1 MITVHGGLEEIS
13 AGWDALAQECGA
25 PPFERPGW
33 FRRGRRRS
41 GPGKPWVVVNRSNG
55 ETVAVLRSF
64 APAMGS
70 ARRRTSTHRA
80 SVCSPRTSAAREL
93 AAWVFERRPRSV
105 TLEYVDPGHFGS
117 RELEAAAASRG
128 YRVLTTT
135 YERSPFLVIDG
146 TWEDYER
153 GLSGRVRRDLD
164 RRLRRLEEMGPVR
177 LDVSDGTSG
186 RAELLAEGFRLEPSG
201 WKAARGTAVTSREN
215 TRRFYEELAVW
226 ASENGWLRLSFL
238 RVGEQ
243 AVAFQYGFEAG
254 GTYYFLKGGYDPE
267 YRRFAP
273 GKLLLRALL
282 ERAFATGLRSFD
294 FLGADDP
301 FKLEWSETAYDLKL
315 VQAFSRSPLGG
326 GRMGCLCVRPSP
338 GPAPPLPDRTAA
350 FGLAAPGDEIRV
362 DESCSLMCVGEDDGR
377 TAAAWRADDDERAV
391 VAAAEEQPGA
401 PGVVVGGHDEELRPP
416 ARSGEPGDH
425 PGLASGG
432 EGVGSEADHL
442 EVRRLARADGI
453 CCPAL
458 AAPAHRDDQ
467 RVGELLVEKGL
478 CALEPLTVAAGP
490 ENDDCV
496 CRLRR
501 VSTRPQVD
509 LEARDPDDR
518 KCGQN
523 DRHGRKQAA

>member
-1 MITVHGGLEEIS
+1 MGVRKRVASTLVP
-13 AGWDALAQECGA
+13 A
-25 PPFERPGW
+25 
-33 FRRGRRRS
+33 RGR
-41 GPGKPWVVVNRSNG
+41 
-55 ETVAVLRSF
+55 
-64 APAMGS
+64 
-70 ARRRTSTHRA
+70 
-80 SVCSPRTSAAREL
+80 
-93 AAWVFERRPRSV
+93 
-105 TLEYVDPGHFGS
+105 
-117 RELEAAAASRG
+117 ASRG
-128 YRVLTTT
+128 V
-135 YERSPFLVIDG
+135 
-146 TWEDYER
+146 
-153 GLSGRVRRDLD
+153 
-164 RRLRRLEEMGPVR
+164 PVR
-177 LDVSDGTSG
+177 LRG
-186 RAELLAEGFRLEPSG
+186 RARTTF
-201 WKAARGTAVTSREN
+201 SREA
-215 TRRFYEELAVW
+215 TTPSTV
-226 ASENGWLRLSFL
+226 ASLPASFSFALSWS
-238 RVGEQ
+238 
-243 AVAFQYGFEAG
+243 
-254 GTYYFLKGGYDPE
+254 
-267 YRRFAP
+267 AP
-273 GKLLLRALL
+273 S
-282 ERAFATGLRSFD
+282 TGLRSFD

-315 VQAFSRSPLGG
+315 VQAFSRSPLGAAEWVPL
-326 GRMGCLCVRPSP
+326 RTAVPWP
-338 GPAPPLPDRTAA
+338 GASAPDPTAA

-496 CRLRR
+496 CRLGESPPVRR
-501 VSTRPQVD
+501 
-509 LEARDPDDR
+509 
-518 KCGQN
+518 
-523 DRHGRKQAA
+523 

>member
-13 AGWDALAQECGA
+13 AGWDVLAQECGA

-33 FRRGRRRS
+33 FRLWSAAFGS
-41 GPGKPWVVVNRSNG
+41 GTPWVVVNRSNG
-55 ETVAVLRSF
+55 ETVAVLPLVRSRN
-64 APAMGS
+64 GLRS
-70 ARRRTSTHRA
+70 ATNEHT
-80 SVCSPRTSAAREL
+80 PRFGLLAKDESAAREL

-226 ASENGWLRLSFL
+226 AAENGWLRLSFL

-301 FKLEWSETAYDLKL
+301 FKLEWSATAYDLKL
-315 VQAFSRSPLGG
+315 VQAFSRSPLG
-326 GRMGCLCVRPSP
+326 
-338 GPAPPLPDRTAA
+338 
-350 FGLAAPGDEIRV
+350 
-362 DESCSLMCVGEDDGR
+362 
-377 TAAAWRADDDERAV
+377 
-391 VAAAEEQPGA
+391 AAEWVAFAYGRPLA
-401 PGVVVGGHDEELRPP
+401 RRLRSRIRRL
-416 ARSGEPGDH
+416 RSG
-425 PGLASGG
+425 
-432 EGVGSEADHL
+432 
-442 EVRRLARADGI
+442 
-453 CCPAL
+453 
-458 AAPAHRDDQ
+458 
-467 RVGELLVEKGL
+467 
-478 CALEPLTVAAGP
+478 
-490 ENDDCV
+490 
-496 CRLRR
+496 
-501 VSTRPQVD
+501 
-509 LEARDPDDR
+509 
-518 KCGQN
+518 
-523 DRHGRKQAA
+523 